1 MSYEE
6 NPTNSEPDVVSSRGP
21 RRSNRLIAPAAAAR
35 LDRFLAENAEDLS
48 RSAAARLIKSHL
60 VRVNGQTADPSDR
73 VVVGDVVEFEIPEA
87 YISAAAPESI
97 PLEIVY
103 EDDDLAVIDKP
114 AGMVVHPA
122 PGHHTGTLVHAL
134 LGRGG
139 GWSAVGGVTRPGI
152 VHRLDK
158 GTSGLIV
165 VARNDASHRA
175 LSSQLKDRSLSRTY
189 MAIVRGLVKDE
200 AGELEGPIG
209 RDPNERKRMAVV
221 SGGRFA
227 RTRYQV
233 VERRG
238 GHTLLRCDL
247 DTGRTH
253 QIRVHLAALGHP
265 VTGDV
270 EYGGGEASVARP
282 MLHAWRLR
290 LRHPRTGEEMSF
302 EAPPPSDFQEFW
314 AGLSNPPPRSPGRSA
329 RAAERP
335 RPGGG

>member
-1 MSYEE
+1 
-6 NPTNSEPDVVSSRGP
+6 
-21 RRSNRLIAPAAAAR
+21 
-35 LDRFLAENAEDLS
+35 
-48 RSAAARLIKSHL
+48 
-60 VRVNGQTADPSDR
+60 VRVNGHTADPADR
-73 VVVGDVVEFEIPEA
+73 VAAGDVVDFEIPQA
-87 YISAAAPESI
+87 YIAEAAPEAI

-103 EDDDLAVIDKP
+103 EDEDFAVINKP

-122 PGHHTGTLVHAL
+122 PGHYTGTLVNAL

-139 GWSAVGGVTRPGI
+139 SWSVVGGSSRPGI

-158 GTSGLIV
+158 GTSGLIA
-165 VARNDASHRA
+165 VARNDVSHRA

-189 MAIVRGLVKDE
+189 MAIVLGRVKEE

-227 RTRYQV
+227 RTRYAV
-233 VERRG
+233 IERAR

-265 VTGDV
+265 IAGDA
-270 EYGGGEASVARP
+270 EYGGRRPGEPQRP

-290 LRHPRTGEEMSF
+290 LRHPRTKIEMSF
-302 EAPPPSDFQEFW
+302 EVGPPADFEEYW
-314 AGLSNPPPRSPGRSA
+314 ASLK
-329 RAAERP
+329 
-335 RPGGG
+335 